1 MSQGMTLVTAPS
13 QADTAAARVLDATVE
28 CLARWGLT
36 KTTLDDVAR
45 AAGVSRATVY
55 RLFPGGRDV
64 LVRAAIAA
72 EVDDIERSVVE
83 RLLGVEDLGER
94 LAVVVRT
101 LVQAIRGHAALQY
114 VVEHEPGHVLPHLT
128 FGHLD
133 AVLAAAA
140 ERLAPWLDGD
150 LRSGEWIARVVVS
163 YAFSPSPHVDLADE
177 TDVRDFVRT
186 YLLPALERRPSHG

>member
-1 MSQGMTLVTAPS
+1 MTVVTAPARL
-13 QADTAAARVLDATVE
+13 QADSPSARVLEATVA

-64 LVRAAIAA
+64 LVRAALAA
-72 EVDDIERSVVE
+72 EVDDLERTVVE
-83 RLLGVEDLGER
+83 RLLGIDDLGER
-94 LAVVVRT
+94 LAVVVCT
-101 LVQAIRGHAALQY
+101 LVQAIRQHAALQY
-114 VVEHEPGHVLPHLT
+114 VLEHEPEHVLPHLT

-133 AVLAAAA
+133 AVLATAG

-150 LRSGEWIARVVVS
+150 PRSGEWVARVVVS
-163 YAFSPSPHVDLADE
+163 YAFTPSPHVDLAGE
-177 TDVRDFVRT
+177 ADVRSFVGAH
-186 YLLPALERRPSHG
+186 LLPALERRTSHG

>member
-1 MSQGMTLVTAPS
+1 MTLVAEPARPH
-13 QADTAAARVLDATVE
+13 ADTPSARVLDATVA
-28 CLARWGLT
+28 CLARWGLS

-64 LVRAAIAA
+64 LVRAALAA
-72 EVDDIERSVVE
+72 EVDEIERTTVE
-83 RLLGVEDLGER
+83 RLLGVDDLGER

-101 LVQAIRGHAALQY
+101 LVQAVQQHAALQY
-114 VVEHEPGHVLPHLT
+114 VLEHEPEHVLPHLT

-133 AVLAAAA
+133 AVLAAAG

-150 LRSGEWIARVVVS
+150 PRSGEWVARVVVS
-163 YAFSPSPHVDLADE
+163 YAFTPSPHVDLADE
-177 TDVRDFVRT
+177 TDVRRFVVT
-186 YLLPALERRPSHG
+186 HLLPALERRTSHG